1 MTGLE
6 AECLSVLL
14 LLLVL
19 ARSEVIEMK
28 ELEWG
33 EWVRMR
39 DTKAVKPEFEKY
51 WCVHADNDAHARCRL
66 DAWQRGP

>member
-6 AECLSVLL
+6 AECLPVLL
-14 LLLVL
+14 LLVVVAL

-51 WCVHADNDAHARCRL
+51 WCVRT
-66 DAWQRGP
+66 W